1 MRIAE
6 SCTESVHVVH
16 ASNMCAAWRCRL
28 DTSGIDLSQVEGARQ
43 ACDRAGV
50 PSSARAAPSEEFS
63 AVAVAEVGPPKE
75 VAASHGAKRR
85 RSRYQLTV
93 FIAQRLAYRVGE
105 GRSRRVDAI
114 GIVYGGDRVGVTES
128 CHPMSKSGEHRKNDV
143 AEAVVPSTRP

>member
-1 MRIAE
+1 MSSMHRICARFGGAGSIRAE
-6 SCTESVHVVH
+6 STSRKLRGAEQ
-16 ASNMCAAWRCRL
+16 AS
-28 DTSGIDLSQVEGARQ
+28 
-43 ACDRAGV
+43 DRAGV
-50 PSSARAAPSEEFS
+50 PFSARVAPSEEFL

-75 VAASHGAKRR
+75 VAASHGPKPC

-93 FIAQRLAYRVGE
+93 FIAQRWAYRVGE

-114 GIVYGGDRVGVTES
+114 GIVYGGDRAGVTES